1 LRDNLQV
8 DIKLTEVFVWA
19 GEILFPEDFHFR
31 WLLYNLKK
39 DPFEKNDLLEKGKG
53 KIIARKL
60 FEVLKSEAKI
70 HGDELE
76 FGKYLALN

>member
-1 LRDNLQV
+1 LKDAQRAMTKDGH
-8 DIKLTEVFVWA
+8 KL
-19 GEILFPEDFHFR
+19 ILYPGGKTAR
-31 WLLYNLKK
+31 LYNLKK

>member
-1 LRDNLQV
+1 MDLTSLQGR
-8 DIKLTEVFVWA
+8 TS
-19 GEILFPEDFHFR
+19 
-31 WLLYNLKK
+31 
-39 DPFEKNDLLEKGKG
+39 EKNDLLEKGKG